1 MGNNILILHEFS
13 EKAKIAETVLEEWQK
28 YNLIKPIGFT
38 EDKTPLYSEESLDKV
53 IQIKKFQGMGYELE
67 EIQKIFKK
75 VGLPKSV
82 STGIERSGKNQ
93 FLTIGNLAEHVG
105 VSTRTIKHWEDK
117 GIIVPDTRSEGGFR
131 LYSKGY
137 IYLCKLIKDLQLFG
151 YSLEE
156 IKKVS
161 DYFREFLDLQK
172 DLNQF
177 SKSEVDL
184 KLNTMLQEIQVLF
197 DKMKNL
203 KEGIQRWEDLLKKKR
218 REIINMKN
226 QIERRTKI
234 KKENSNA

>member
-13 EKAKIAETVLEEWQK
+13 EKAKTVETVLEEWQK

-53 IQIKKFQGMGYELE
+53 IQIKKFQEMGYELE

-75 VGLPKSV
+75 VGRPKSV

-131 LYSKGY
+131 LYSEGY

-177 SKSEVDL
+177 SRAEVDM
-184 KLNTMLQEIQVLF
+184 KLNTMLQEIQFLF
-197 DKMKNL
+197 DKIKNL